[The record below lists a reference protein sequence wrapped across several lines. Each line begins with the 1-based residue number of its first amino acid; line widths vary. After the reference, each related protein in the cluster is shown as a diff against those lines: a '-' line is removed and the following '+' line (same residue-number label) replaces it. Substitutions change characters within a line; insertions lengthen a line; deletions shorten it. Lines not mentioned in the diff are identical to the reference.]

1 MYRASSPGPAP
12 ASSFTGSARS
22 LVFLPRGRLLG
33 SGATS
38 PSTSAPDP
46 GWGRQL
52 RGRGERAVG
61 AFRVTR
67 VGPGP
72 RKPRSSRTPSG
83 RSRGSTPAAAG
94 SSARLSPSTGCS
106 AAAGGSDGNR
116 GTPAPAPA
124 EEAGGRRGAGGWSRG
139 SPGGRS
145 RPLRPRPLQPAAGR
159 VQVRPRAHGAAPPAP
174 KPPARPGAPREG
186 VPRPEVT
193 RRGVTRPRV
202 GPPRGRKVSKS
213 GRGASPSP
221 PAGPR
226 PALGHPR
233 PSPSPAAAS
242 PSREAPRGCPLR
254 SPSAPPPSVR
264 DTHSGSLPRGLPR
277 VPGGAGSRG
286 RGTRVPRR
294 LRGRGGGRG
303 QGAARAPA
311 AAGRAVSAAPTPPRA
326 QSARPQPSPRERP
339 LHAPAPPPPAFPTPL
354 RPQCAGPAAP
364 ARMPWARERGQPP
377 AFCFLHTLQ
386 LGRGRGRREPGGPR
400 DPAGRGRGGGSA
412 RRARRGEG
420 GGACARARVRA
431 GGRGA
436 GLRRAA
442 AAVGRPRR
450 GRSGR

>member
-174 KPPARPGAPREG
+174 KPPARPGAPAGRRAAPRGHPARGHPATRRATTWEKSFQVRPRG
-186 VPRPEVT
+186 LSESPSGAEARPRAPAPLSVARGRVPLPGSPSRVPSPKSLGAAPIGPGHTLWEPPARAAPRPRRRWLEGSRDKSPEAAAGA
-193 RRGVTRPRV
+193 RRGPGTGGRTRPRGSRPGRLR
-202 GPPRGRKVSKS
+202 GPPRPR
-213 GRGASPSP
+213 APSP
-221 PAGPR
+221 RGRSRPHASGPSTRPR
-226 PALGHPR
+226 PRPR
-233 PSPSPAAAS
+233 RSPLPSAPSAQARPPQRACPGLASAAS
-242 PSREAPRGCPLR
+242 PQPFAFYTLYNWGGGGGGG
-254 SPSAPPPSVR
+254 SPAGHVIQPA
-264 DTHSGSLPRGLPR
+264 GAA
-277 VPGGAGSRG
+277 GAG
-286 RGTRVPRR
+286 
-294 LRGRGGGRG
+294 
-303 QGAARAPA
+303 ARAERG
-311 AAGRAVSAAPTPPRA
+311 AGRA
-326 QSARPQPSPRERP
+326 
-339 LHAPAPPPPAFPTPL
+339 
-354 RPQCAGPAAP
+354 G
-364 ARMPWARERGQPP
+364 
-377 AFCFLHTLQ
+377 
-386 LGRGRGRREPGGPR
+386 
-400 DPAGRGRGGGSA
+400 
-412 RRARRGEG
+412 
-420 GGACARARVRA
+420 ARARARA
-431 GGRGA
+431 CGRAGA
-436 GLRRAA
+436 GL
-442 AAVGRPRR
+442 G
-450 GRSGR
+450 